1 MLYADVILCFNGK
14 VVRTTKD
21 VHNML
26 GLEVG
31 KEILVEVR
39 RGSEKQPVKLII
51 VSEPALPHYNSMSID
66 DES

>member
-1 MLYADVILCFNGK
+1 VILCFNGK

-39 RGSEKQPVKLII
+39 RGSEMQPIKLVV
-51 VSEPALPHYNSMSID
+51 VSEPAQPHFSSLD
-66 DES
+66 DDSES